1 MSASAASEAH
11 VAQLL
16 RMHAGLEEAIIRLE
30 ARDDR
35 DSERLIGRLR
45 LVQDDIAAALKR
57 LEEPEHRGVRQ
68 SPWQG
73 SSTTE

>member
-30 ARDDR
+30 ARGDGDV
-35 DSERLIGRLR
+35 DRLIGRLR
-45 LVQDDIAAALKR
+45 LVQDDIVTALER
-57 LEEPEHRGVRQ
+57 LGNPLRR
-68 SPWQG
+68 
-73 SSTTE
+73 

>member
-30 ARDDR
+30 ARGDGDG
-35 DSERLIGRLR
+35 DGDVDRLIGRLR
-45 LVQDDIAAALKR
+45 LVQDDIVTALER
-57 LEEPEHRGVRQ
+57 LGNPLRR
-68 SPWQG
+68 
-73 SSTTE
+73 